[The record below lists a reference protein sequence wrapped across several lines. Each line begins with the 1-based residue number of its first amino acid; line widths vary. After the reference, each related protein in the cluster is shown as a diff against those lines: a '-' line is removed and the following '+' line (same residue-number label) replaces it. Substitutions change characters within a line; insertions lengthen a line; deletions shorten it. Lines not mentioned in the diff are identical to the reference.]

1 MNELYLIG
9 TALFAA
15 AAVLFYLGLPNRAGE
30 SPRFLRFELA
40 PMLYPHHGVTCFRHN
55 RDPFRITSI
64 RIEAAKL

>member
-30 SPRFLRFELA
+30 SRKFLRFELA
-40 PMLYPHHGVTCFRHN
+40 PMLFPPLIMALLAFSVIAFLSGSNAH
-55 RDPFRITSI
+55 
-64 RIEAAKL
+64 

>member
-1 MNELYLIG
+1 MYEQYLIS

-40 PMLYPHHGVTCFRHN
+40 PMLFPPLIMALLAFSVIAFLSGSNPH
-55 RDPFRITSI
+55 
-64 RIEAAKL
+64 

>member
-1 MNELYLIG
+1 MIEQYLIS

-40 PMLYPHHGVTCFRHN
+40 PMLFPPLIMALLAFSIIAFPSESNPH
-55 RDPFRITSI
+55 
-64 RIEAAKL
+64 

>member
-1 MNELYLIG
+1 MNEQYLIS

-40 PMLYPHHGVTCFRHN
+40 PMLFPPLIMALLAFSIIAFLSGSNPH
-55 RDPFRITSI
+55 
-64 RIEAAKL
+64 

>member
-40 PMLYPHHGVTCFRHN
+40 PMLFPPLIMALLAFSIIAFLSGSNPH
-55 RDPFRITSI
+55 
-64 RIEAAKL
+64 